1 MNLNKNTKGPQSG
14 HAATAIQKTWRG
26 HAVRTNDDR
35 VQDLKE
41 EVKSLRTDQHIRHLT
56 KELSAAKLALERE
69 RKLRSLQ
76 MDAIKVIIIFPYP
89 MTFGT
94 QEPYLEL
101 DGDGLVVSM
110 PAFYT
115 DDPRSK
121 PAEVYSGLLARI
133 WNQKNT

>member
-26 HAVRTNDDR
+26 HAVRTND
-35 VQDLKE
+35 

-101 DGDGLVVSM
+101 DGDGLVVSV